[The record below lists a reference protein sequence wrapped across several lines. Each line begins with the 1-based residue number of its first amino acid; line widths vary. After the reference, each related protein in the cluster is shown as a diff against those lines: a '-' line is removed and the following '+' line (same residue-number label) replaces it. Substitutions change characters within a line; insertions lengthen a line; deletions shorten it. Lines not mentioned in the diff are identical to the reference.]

1 MLNVRTIDDATVG
14 QRVYQLNLGPQHP
27 STHGVMHLL
36 VTLDGEVV
44 VKVEPII
51 GYSHRGHEKM
61 AENRIYEQFLP
72 NPARMDYLSG
82 MIFNHGYCMAVEKL
96 CGIEVPRRAEYIRVI
111 TSELNRIASHFI
123 GAMDFA
129 MGLGAITPFLYGWD
143 DREHILDLLEGLAG
157 SRLTY
162 SYGRFGGVRNDITK
176 EFYDGTR
183 RFIDRLR
190 GRFWDYE
197 NLINQNIIFI
207 KRAKDVGVIT
217 KEVALEYGVTG
228 PTLRGSG
235 VSYDVRKQ
243 EPYSAYPEFTFDI
256 PTREEGDCLA
266 RYQVRM
272 AEMEQSLNII
282 EQALDHLPPG
292 PIRAKVPRFVT
303 PPEGDCYCA
312 FESARGA
319 VGFYIVSDGSRV
331 PYRIKVRAPSFS
343 NLFVLTEICPG
354 HFLADVIA
362 IFGSID
368 VTVPEIDR

>member
-1 MLNVRTIDDATVG
+1 MLNPKTIDDASIE

-44 VKVEPII
+44 IKLEPVI

-61 AENRIYEQFLP
+61 AENRTYEQFLP
-72 NPARMDYLSG
+72 NPPRMDYLSG

-111 TSELNRIASHFI
+111 TAELNRIASHFI
-123 GAMDFA
+123 GAMDYA
-129 MGLGAITPFLYGWD
+129 MGLGAITPFLWGWD
-143 DREHILDLLEGLAG
+143 DREHILDLLEGIAG

-162 SYGRFGGVRNDITK
+162 SYSRFGGVRNDITK
-176 EFYDGTR
+176 AFYDGTR

-207 KRAKDVGVIT
+207 KRSQDVGVIT
-217 KEVALEYGVTG
+217 REVALSYGVTG

-235 VSYDVRKQ
+235 VAYDVRKQ
-243 EPYSAYPEFTFDI
+243 EPYSVYPEFQFEI
-256 PTREEGDCLA
+256 PTREAGDCLA

-272 AEMEQSLNII
+272 AELEQSLNII
-282 EQALDHLPPG
+282 EQAVEKLPAGDVRAALPKR
-292 PIRAKVPRFVT
+292 IRPEASEVYARTET
-303 PPEGDCYCA
+303 PKGELGY
-312 FESARGA
+312 
-319 VGFYIVSDGSRV
+319 YIVSDGTQSPFRVKVKSPCFVNLSALPAISRGAMIADIV
-331 PYRIKVRAPSFS
+331 AILGSFDI
-343 NLFVLTEICPG
+343 VLGE
-354 HFLADVIA
+354 V
-362 IFGSID
+362 
-368 VTVPEIDR
+368 DR

>member
-1 MLNVRTIDDATVG
+1 MLNIKTIDDASIS
-14 QRVYQLNLGPQHP
+14 QRIYQLNLGPQHP

-36 VTLDGEVV
+36 LTLDGEVV
-44 VKVEPII
+44 VSCEPNI

-61 AENRIYEQFLP
+61 AENRTYEQFLP

-96 CGIEVPRRAEYIRVI
+96 CGIEVPKRAQYIRVI
-111 TSELNRIASHFI
+111 TNEMNRIASHFI
-123 GAMDFA
+123 GAMDYA

-143 DREHILDLLEGLAG
+143 DREHILDLLEMIAG

-183 RFIDRLR
+183 RFIERLR

-197 NLINQNIIFI
+197 NLINQNVIFI
-207 KRAKDVGVIT
+207 KRSRDVGVISR
-217 KEVALEYGVTG
+217 EMALEFGVTG

-235 VSYDVRKQ
+235 VAYDVRKH
-243 EPYSAYPEFTFDI
+243 EPYSSYQDFRFEI
-256 PTREEGDCLA
+256 PTRKEGDCLA

-282 EQALDHLPPG
+282 EQALDNLPPG
-292 PIRAKVPRFVT
+292 PVRAKVPRFIT
-303 PPEGDCYCA
+303 PPEGEVYFN

-319 VGFYIVSDGSRV
+319 VGFYIVSDGSRI

-343 NLFVLTEICPG
+343 NLFVLTKICNG

>member
-1 MLNVRTIDDATVG
+1 MLNIKTIDDASIS

-36 VTLDGEVV
+36 LTLDGEVV
-44 VKVEPII
+44 ISCEPNI

-61 AENRIYEQFLP
+61 AENRTYEQYLP

-82 MIFNHGYCMAVEKL
+82 MIFNHGYCQAVEKL
-96 CGIEVPRRAEYIRVI
+96 CGIEVPRRAQYIRVI

-123 GAMDFA
+123 GAMDYA

-143 DREHILDLLEGLAG
+143 DRENILDLLEMISG

-162 SYGRFGGVRNDITK
+162 CYSRFGGVRNDITK

-183 RFIDRLR
+183 KFIDRLR

-197 NLINQNIIFI
+197 NLINQNVIFI
-207 KRAKDVGVIT
+207 KRSRDVGVIS
-217 KEVALEYGVTG
+217 KEMALEFGVTG

-235 VSYDVRKQ
+235 VAYDVRKH
-243 EPYSAYPEFTFDI
+243 EPYSSYQDFKFSI
-256 PTREEGDCLA
+256 PTRKEGDCLA

-272 AEMEQSLNII
+272 AELEQSLNII

-292 PIRAKVPRFVT
+292 PVRSKGPRFIT
-303 PPEGDCYCA
+303 PPAGESYFS

-319 VGFYIVSDGSRV
+319 VGFYIVSDGSRI

-343 NLFVLTEICPG
+343 NLFVLTRICTG

>member
-1 MLNVRTIDDATVG
+1 MLNLKTIDDSSLE
-14 QRVYQLNLGPQHP
+14 QRIYQLNLGPQHP

-44 VKVEPII
+44 LKVEPHI

-61 AENRIYEQFLP
+61 AENRTYEQFYP

-82 MIFNHGYCMAVEKL
+82 MIFNHGYCQAVEKL
-96 CGIEVPRRAEYIRVI
+96 CGIEVPRRAEFIRVI

-143 DREHILDLLEGLAG
+143 DREQILDLLEMISG

-183 RFIDRLR
+183 LFIERLR
-190 GRFWDYE
+190 SRFWDYE

-207 KRAKDVGVIT
+207 KRAKDVGVIS

-235 VSYDVRKQ
+235 VKYDVRKN
-243 EPYSAYPEFTFDI
+243 EPYSVYPEFKFEI
-256 PTREEGDCLA
+256 PTREGGDCLG

-272 AEMEQSLNII
+272 AELEQSLNII

-292 PIRAKVPRFVT
+292 PVRTALPRFIT
-303 PPEGDCYCA
+303 PPEGECYFA

-319 VGFYIVSDGSRV
+319 VGFYIVSDGSRI

-343 NLFVLTEICPG
+343 NLFVLPKICPG

>member
-1 MLNVRTIDDATVG
+1 MLNPKTIDDASIE

-44 VKVEPII
+44 IKVEPII

-61 AENRIYEQFLP
+61 AENRTYEQFLP

-96 CGIEVPRRAEYIRVI
+96 CGFEVPRRAEYIRVI
-111 TSELNRIASHFI
+111 TGELNRIASHFI
-123 GAMDFA
+123 GAMDYA
-129 MGLGAITPFLYGWD
+129 MGLGAITPFLWGWD
-143 DREHILDLLEGLAG
+143 DREHILDLLEGISG

-162 SYGRFGGVRNDITK
+162 SYSRFGGVRNDITK

-207 KRAKDVGVIT
+207 KRSRDVGVIT
-217 KEVALEYGVTG
+217 KEMALAYGVTG
-228 PTLRGSG
+228 PSLRGSG
-235 VSYDVRKQ
+235 VAYDVRRQ
-243 EPYSAYPEFTFDI
+243 EPYSVYPEFQFEI
-256 PTREEGDCLA
+256 PIREEGDCLA

-282 EQALDHLPPG
+282 EQALDRLPPG

-303 PPEGDCYCA
+303 PPPGDCYFV

-319 VGFYIVSDGSRV
+319 AGFYVVSDGSRI
-331 PYRIKVRAPSFS
+331 PYRIKVRAPSFA
-343 NLFVLTEICPG
+343 NLFVLNEICSG

>member
-1 MLNVRTIDDATVG
+1 
-14 QRVYQLNLGPQHP
+14 
-27 STHGVMHLL
+27 MHLL
-36 VTLDGEVV
+36 LTLDGEVV
-44 VKVEPII
+44 VSCEPNI

-96 CGIEVPRRAEYIRVI
+96 CGIEVPRRADYIRVI

-123 GAMDFA
+123 GAMDYA

-143 DREHILDLLEGLAG
+143 DREHILDLLEMVSG

-183 RFIDRLR
+183 RFIERLR

-207 KRAKDVGVIT
+207 KRSRDIGVIS
-217 KEVALEYGVTG
+217 KELALDFGVTG

-235 VSYDVRKQ
+235 VAYDVRKQ
-243 EPYSAYPEFTFDI
+243 EPYSAYPEFKFDI
-256 PTREEGDCLA
+256 PTRKEGDCLA

-272 AEMEQSLNII
+272 AELEQSLNII

-292 PIRAKVPRFVT
+292 PVRAKVPRFVT
-303 PPEGDCYCA
+303 PPAGDCYFN

-319 VGFYIVSDGSRV
+319 VGFYIVSDGSRI

-343 NLFVLTEICPG
+343 NLFVLTKICPG

>member
-1 MLNVRTIDDATVG
+1 MLNIKTIDDATVN

-27 STHGVMHLL
+27 STHGVMHFLL
-36 VTLDGEVV
+36 TLDGEVV
-44 VKVEPII
+44 QSCEPII

-61 AENRIYEQFLP
+61 AENRTYEQYLP

-82 MIFNHGYCMAVEKL
+82 MIFNHGYCQAVEKL
-96 CGIEVPRRAEYIRVI
+96 CGIEVPRRAEFIRVI
-111 TSELNRIASHFI
+111 TSELNRIASHLI
-123 GAMDFA
+123 GAMDFV
-129 MGLGAITPFLYGWD
+129 MGLGAITPFVYGWD
-143 DREHILDLLEGLAG
+143 DREHILDLLEMIAG

-162 SYGRFGGVRNDITK
+162 SYGRFGGVRNDISQ

-183 RFIDRLR
+183 RFIDRFR
-190 GRFWDYE
+190 GRLKDYH
-197 NLINQNIIFI
+197 NLITGNIIFI
-207 KRAKDVGVIT
+207 KRSEKVGVIT
-217 KEVALEYGVTG
+217 RETALEFGVTG

-235 VSYDVRKQ
+235 VKYDVRRN
-243 EPYSAYPEFTFDI
+243 EPYSVYPEFKFEI

-266 RYQVRM
+266 RYLVRM
-272 AEMEQSLNII
+272 AEFEQSLNII

-303 PPEGDCYCA
+303 PPEGECYFA

-319 VGFYIVSDGSRV
+319 VGFYMVSDGSRI

-343 NLFVLTEICPG
+343 NLFVMSKICPG